1 MKKGL
6 LLLGGVAVA
15 VYLYSKSKQQ
25 VTELAQSIVMTPN
38 TISIDT
44 THILNPQV
52 LLTFNVNNPTATPV
66 TINKIYGTVTN
77 NGQQLATINNN
88 NSIVI
93 NAQQNTVLPI
103 QLNMDATSL
112 ISDISD
118 GTLGNSF
125 VIAGYAQTGII
136 QVPFSETITIN
147 LPAPVNNA
155 LSTIESFL

>member
-1 MKKGL
+1 MSQYKNYSQEEIDGL
-6 LLLGGVAVA
+6 L
-15 VYLYSKSKQQ
+15 SRF
-25 VTELAQSIVMTPN
+25 M
-38 TISIDT
+38 
-44 THILNPQV
+44 
-52 LLTFNVNNPTATPV
+52 VNNWS
-66 TINKIYGTVTN
+66 Y
-77 NGQQLATINNN
+77 
-88 NSIVI
+88 S
-93 NAQQNTVLPI
+93 
-103 QLNMDATSL
+103 S